1 MSLSH
6 VHERGHAH
14 MLGRRTS
21 CSALKGE
28 REMGPPNSVAPT
40 LHTAPCTRRK
50 KKKEIVGERP
60 MPQSQALEDLSQR
73 DVKAKGVSTTM

>member
-1 MSLSH
+1 
-6 VHERGHAH
+6 
-14 MLGRRTS
+14 
-21 CSALKGE
+21 
-28 REMGPPNSVAPT
+28 MGPPNSVGPT
-40 LHTAPCTRRK
+40 LHTAPCTRRKKK